1 MTIKFFA
8 NFSAEV
14 ILIKMKRQLDQLA
27 SVVISHHLGLSA
39 EARYWTTEHG
49 LQGWLWKV
57 SAKYLLNNA
66 EPSQCYNATSCWF
79 HPGWCKNCKL
89 LNFQDLKCLAPKDLG
104 MTTQHILKFWRS
116 QTWLKIFVNDV
127 KNNWVLWNSP
137 QLCRFCQVG
146 VPGPRG

>member
-1 MTIKFFA
+1 MYKWTHIHIKMKLWEKYVFRKHWMRAKVFLA

-27 SVVISHHLGLSA
+27 SVVIAHHWGLSA

-104 MTTQHILKFWRS
+104 MTTQHILTFPN
-116 QTWLKIFVNDV
+116 LI
-127 KNNWVLWNSP
+127 KNICKW
-137 QLCRFCQVG
+137 C
-146 VPGPRG
+146 